1 MNYGQ
6 LKARIASTMH
16 RSELLTTQVPNFV
29 ADATV
34 RINNRLGLGLAPLV
48 ADDDTNPV
56 LTDSY
61 LLYLYAGLQAGYEFL
76 NNGDNAEYYGR
87 RFEATADIVNVTGND
102 ASTDPYLA
110 AGVPPFILGVN

>member
-6 LKARIASTMH
+6 LKTRIASALH
-16 RSELLTTQVPNFV
+16 RSDLTARIPDFV
-29 ADATV
+29 GDATV
-34 RINNRLGLGLAPLV
+34 RINNRLGLGLADLV

-56 LTDSY
+56 LTDSP
-61 LLYLYAGLQAGYEFL
+61 LLYLYAGMQAGYEYL
-76 NNGDNAEYYGR
+76 NNGDNAQYYGR

-110 AGVPPFILGVN
+110 AGVPPFINGVS